1 MFYILHIKIQDIK
14 ILHLHLINIPLSLC
28 HMICMIDKLTVS
40 SLPTLWPYQSSQ
52 KPSTDA
58 QYADRSNLET
68 YLVKSS
74 KLPLAS
80 LKFRMCAP
88 RYGASDFASRWGVR
102 SKYMVPMLCC
112 SSLRK
117 TPAKQ
122 KPNHWW
128 APGVSVETPLHL
140 AKQSKPSH
148 TKPTGQDV
156 TKIFSRTMP
165 NQ

>member
-1 MFYILHIKIQDIK
+1 
-14 ILHLHLINIPLSLC
+14 
-28 HMICMIDKLTVS
+28 
-40 SLPTLWPYQSSQ
+40 
-52 KPSTDA
+52 
-58 QYADRSNLET
+58 
-68 YLVKSS
+68 
-74 KLPLAS
+74 
-80 LKFRMCAP
+80 MCAP
-88 RYGASDFASRWGVR
+88 RYGASDFGSRWGVC

-117 TPAKQ
+117 PPAKQ

-165 NQ
+165 NHAKPIKFNQPTKLETITTLGRLHRKIDRAKAGRLGLKD